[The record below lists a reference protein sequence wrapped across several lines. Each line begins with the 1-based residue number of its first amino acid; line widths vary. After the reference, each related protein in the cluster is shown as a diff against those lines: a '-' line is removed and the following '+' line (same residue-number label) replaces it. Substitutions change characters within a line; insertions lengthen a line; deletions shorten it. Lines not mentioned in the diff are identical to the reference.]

1 MQYRSGKDVWQ
12 ELDLESLFSTA
23 EFLNGAAA

>member
-1 MQYRSGKDVWQ
+1 MQYRSGQDVWQ
-12 ELDLESLFSTA
+12 ELDLDTLFTTT